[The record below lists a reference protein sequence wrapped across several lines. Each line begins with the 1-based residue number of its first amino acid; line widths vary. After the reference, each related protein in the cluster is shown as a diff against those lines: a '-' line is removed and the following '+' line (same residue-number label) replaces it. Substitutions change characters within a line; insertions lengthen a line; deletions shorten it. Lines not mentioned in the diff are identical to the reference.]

1 MDINLSKYPKLT
13 KEQLGHLRHI
23 HNLVAQADGE
33 WHHMG
38 TQEPM
43 QEFLDAYRYQ
53 LATMAYT
60 LALTHYHHQ
69 PALRGVYKPLFRR
82 IIHKMLRR
90 EVWGYWFTT
99 SLGGVTTDPSLKEL
113 RKPWAD
119 PIVRENIMYSGHLL
133 LMISLYAMLFDD
145 DEFEKEG
152 SLVFN
157 WNPLFFGLGPETFTY
172 KTQSLQD
179 AILREM
185 ERNGWVGVCCEP
197 NAVFVVCNQ
206 FPMIAMRLNDVRHGT
221 SVIDDVLEKYKAAWE
236 KKGMVGPGGLFK
248 DMWLAKQDFTVPA
261 NDPGFS
267 AWSCTYM
274 NTWNSKFVRECF
286 DSQALGYLTTID
298 GETSINPP
306 VVGNAYRQV
315 ANEGSA
321 SGKEPKEIMKEALE
335 IAQHTSFE
343 QQAKR
348 SVNKPLSL
356 LTKPILGYTVE
367 WLSELGREELPGLLD
382 FIDKNLNPTWEKGGL
397 YYPRNDEA
405 MDKNLKWT
413 HMDPFSGNAAIGY
426 ARLNVEDGM
435 KKIWDHPWSQQQ
447 VSSQPWL
454 DGISLA
460 DDVDFCRG
468 LWDAERKLFIIT
480 MRTWDGSTKTLRPTL
495 RNLSSGSWDIFVNG
509 RQENKIEV
517 PHGGNVELEVEIGS
531 TDVDV
536 VARYSKFT

>member
-1 MDINLSKYPKLT
+1 MDINLSKYPRLT

-60 LALTHYHHQ
+60 LTLTHYHHQ

-145 DEFEKEG
+145 DEFEKED

-172 KTQSLQD
+172 RTQSLQD

-206 FPMIAMRLNDVRHGT
+206 FPMIAMRLNDVRHGK
-221 SVIDDVLEKYKAAWE
+221 SVIGDVLEKYKAAWE
-236 KKGMVGPGGLFK
+236 EKGMVGPGGLFK

-274 NTWNSKFVRECF
+274 NTWNSKFKH
-286 DSQALGYLTTID
+286 S
-298 GETSINPP
+298 
-306 VVGNAYRQV
+306 
-315 ANEGSA
+315 
-321 SGKEPKEIMKEALE
+321 
-335 IAQHTSFE
+335 
-343 QQAKR
+343 R
-348 SVNKPLSL
+348 SRNTHLLSNKPLSL

-367 WLSELGREELPGLLD
+367 WLSELGREELPGLLK
-382 FIDKNLNPTWEKGGL
+382 FIDRNLSPTWEKGGL

-413 HMDPFSGNAAIGY
+413 HMDPFTGNAAIGY

-447 VSSQPWL
+447 VSSQPWI

-460 DDVDFCRG
+460 DDVDFSRG
-468 LWDAERKLFIIT
+468 LWDAEKGLFIVT
-480 MRTWDGSTKTLRPTL
+480 MRTWDGSSKILRPTL
-495 RNLSSGSWDIFVNG
+495 RNLSSGSWDIFING
-509 RQENKIEV
+509 REKNKIEDFQ
-517 PHGGNVELEVEIGS
+517 GGDIELEVEVGGV
-531 TDVDV
+531 DVDV
-536 VARYSKFT
+536 VARCIK

>member
-1 MDINLSKYPKLT
+1 MNIDLTKYPKLT

-60 LALTHYHHQ
+60 IALTHYHHQ
-69 PALRGVYKPLFRR
+69 PTLRGVYKPLFRR

-133 LMISLYAMLFDD
+133 LM
-145 DEFEKEG
+145 
-152 SLVFN
+152 
-157 WNPLFFGLGPETFTY
+157 
-172 KTQSLQD
+172 
-179 AILREM
+179 
-185 ERNGWVGVCCEP
+185 
-197 NAVFVVCNQ
+197 
-206 FPMIAMRLNDVRHGT
+206 MIAMRLNDVRHGT
-221 SVIDDVLEKYKAAWE
+221 SVIGDVLEKYKAAWE

-267 AWSCTYM
+267 AWSCAYM
-274 NTWNSKFVRECF
+274 NTWNFKFVRECF

-298 GETSINPP
+298 GGTSINPP
-306 VVGNAYRQV
+306 VVGNAYRQI
-315 ANEGSA
+315 ANEDSA
-321 SGKEPKEIMKEALE
+321 SSKEPKEIMKEALE
-335 IAQHTSFE
+335 IAQHTSLE

-367 WLSELGREELPGLLD
+367 WLSELGREELPGLLE

-413 HMDPFSGNAAIGY
+413 HMDPFTGNAAIGY

-435 KKIWDHPWSQQQ
+435 KKIWDHPWNQQQ

-460 DDVDFCRG
+460 DDVDFSRG
-468 LWDAERKLFIIT
+468 LWDAERGLFIIT

-495 RNLSSGSWDIFVNG
+495 RNLSSGSWNIFVNG

-517 PHGGNVELEVEIGS
+517 PQGGNVELEVEIGS